1 MVYPCLPHVSIA
13 INRGP
18 KTPSFLEELTLWHH
32 HTQLDTID
40 FTTLWMVYICD
51 IMISYI
57 YIHIYTYIATSSFY
71 PHMDGQGR
79 PCGWQ
84 FPLALAPSWAAS
96 PFRPGRPSPK
106 RSQGIH
112 NLSIQCSAGPAS
124 HFGWTRNMSVCRPVE
139 RDQHRSTT
147 VITYKNHPLFLFFHR
162 SGCRS
167 SLHLALLWGK
177 HWFSGGERIWQDY

>member
-57 YIHIYTYIATSSFY
+57 YTHIHIYCNIFVLSPYGWPGATMRLTVS
-71 PHMDGQGR
+71 
-79 PCGWQ
+79 PCASTKLSRLPFPAWTAISKTISGHSQ
-84 FPLALAPSWAAS
+84 PLHTVQCGPSFPLWMNQKYVGMS
-96 PFRPGRPSPK
+96 P
-106 RSQGIH
+106 
-112 NLSIQCSAGPAS
+112 C
-124 HFGWTRNMSVCRPVE
+124 W